1 MARTHWSLALILA
14 LMSISAFAQATLAQR
29 ASPLLDRDKEIE
41 TALSSA
47 PPEVRARAGV
57 YVPEER
63 GFVKV
68 RESQNGFNCII
79 ERRANN
85 ISPRGNDADVPGSTL

>member
-1 MARTHWSLALILA
+1 MTRTHWSLALIYRQLC
-14 LMSISAFAQATLAQR
+14 LSAFVQATLAQR

-47 PPEVRARAGV
+47 PPEVRTRAGV
-57 YVPEER
+57 YVLAER
-63 GFVKV
+63 EFVKV

-79 ERRANN
+79 ERRANH
-85 ISPRGNDADVPGSTL
+85 ISRICYDVEGSRST